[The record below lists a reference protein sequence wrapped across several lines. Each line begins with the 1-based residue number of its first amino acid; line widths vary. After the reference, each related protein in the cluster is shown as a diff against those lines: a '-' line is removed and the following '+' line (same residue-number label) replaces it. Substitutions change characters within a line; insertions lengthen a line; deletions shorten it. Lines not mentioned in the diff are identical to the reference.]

1 VRHRTDTK
9 PLLESDE
16 CSLTQTCCFTLLY
29 RIVCTQ
35 LLQHIQVP
43 VQVPLHTRTLSL
55 IERVILQVPVQVP
68 VSVWGPEGAQRG
80 PALIFDPRMHAT
92 THLFSGRTHRCTV
105 LARLGMRECRPS
117 PLGLTHPMRCH
128 TRACAP
134 QHTAFGMA
142 GSGTDASQLNVCRAT
157 SSCMHG
163 TRERWATAPTRC
175 IMPYMHGGNNR
186 AVTAWAG
193 QTVH

>member
-1 VRHRTDTK
+1 MHPALAAYT
-9 PLLESDE
+9 S
-16 CSLTQTCCFTLLY
+16 TCTSTFT
-29 RIVCTQ
+29 
-35 LLQHIQVP
+35 HA
-43 VQVPLHTRTLSL
+43 LSL

-92 THLFSGRTHRCTV
+92 THLFSGRTHRRTV

-157 SSCMHG
+157 SSCMAHG
-163 TRERWATAPTRC
+163 SCMGCSTNA
-175 IMPYMHGGNNR
+175 MHH
-186 AVTAWAG
+186 AVYTWRK
-193 QTVH
+193 